1 MRRIAAILM
10 ILPLSACASREVS
23 PEFQAYLKTK
33 EEIAGKYYSAVA
45 VTPRSEVSV
54 PAPGGGFY
62 TFKTYDNP
70 ELIKVEQQA
79 PSEWAG
85 VVKQGVVGATIIGGL
100 AAGTGLFEAIFGG
113 AAATYNTG
121 GGDISISNAG
131 NTHVAA
137 GSGTNSTIG
146 QVHPTEVLVME
157 PEE

>member
-1 MRRIAAILM
+1 M

-79 PSEWAG
+79 PSEWVG
-85 VVKQGVVGATIIGGL
+85 VAKEVVFGATVIGGL
-100 AAGTGLFEAIFGG
+100 HELSGFFGHLLG
-113 AAATYNTG
+113 GSKIDSG

-157 PEE
+157 PKE